1 MKSPL
6 ASFARHGR
14 QPSRHCAEKGQCGR
28 RHGGGAGTWYHYPPL
43 VKVYNRN
50 GSLVGSVT
58 GAEFSKIESYVAQV
72 KGG

>member
-1 MKSPL
+1 
-6 ASFARHGR
+6 
-14 QPSRHCAEKGQCGR
+14 
-28 RHGGGAGTWYHYPPL
+28 